1 MDIQII
7 GTITKVLPKVE
18 GVSAKSGNAWAK
30 QEYVIT
36 EEGGNS
42 QYPSSI
48 CFQIFGEERISSMN
62 IQEGERVRVHLDCS
76 TNEWKDKVFN
86 SINCWKVDRNS
97 QQQDNQV
104 AYANQQPS
112 QAQQPSQQQQIPPQV
127 NNQGAPQQQPA
138 PQAQTD
144 DLPF

>member
-18 GVSAKSGNAWAK
+18 GTSSRTGNAWAK

-42 QYPSSI
+42 RYPSSV
-48 CFQIFGEERISSMN
+48 CFQIFGQDKIASMN
-62 IQEGERVRVHLDCS
+62 LQEGERVRVHLDIS
-76 TNEWKDKVFN
+76 TNEWKDKVYN
-86 SINCWKVDRNS
+86 TITCWKVDRNS
-97 QQQDNQV
+97 DNGNQV
-104 AYANQQPS
+104 IYPE
-112 QAQQPSQQQQIPPQV
+112 QAQQPSQPSQQPPQTQAQANV
-127 NNQGAPQQQPA
+127 QSAPQQHA
-138 PQAQTD
+138 PQKQSQEN

>member
-18 GVSAKSGNAWAK
+18 GTSSRTGNAWVK

-48 CFQIFGEERISSMN
+48 CFQIFGEEKISSMN

-97 QQQDNQV
+97 QQQGNQV
-104 AYANQQPS
+104 AHANPQPE
-112 QAQQPSQQQQIPPQV
+112 QAQQPSQQQFPPQV
-127 NNQGAPQQQPA
+127 NNQGVPQQQPA
-138 PQAQTD
+138 PQD
-144 DLPF
+144 DQLPF